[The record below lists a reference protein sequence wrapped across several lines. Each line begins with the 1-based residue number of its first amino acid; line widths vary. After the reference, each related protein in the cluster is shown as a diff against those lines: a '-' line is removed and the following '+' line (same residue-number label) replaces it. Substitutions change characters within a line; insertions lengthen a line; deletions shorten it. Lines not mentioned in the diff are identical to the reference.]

1 MAFRAPR
8 CKPSVSTLHFLC
20 FKNTHL
26 EHSTEDERLS
36 PTLCV
41 INSLSFCN

>member
-1 MAFRAPR
+1 MAFRASQ
-8 CKPSVSTLHFLC
+8 CKPRVSTLHFLC

-26 EHSTEDERLS
+26 EHSIEDEWLS

-41 INSLSFCN
+41 INSLSFL